1 MKTNH
6 TESNQPT
13 HESPLVVIADN
24 VEDLFQESIAASILT
39 VMCNL
44 QELIDNIG
52 SKNCY
57 RSFNAIDIIHLINM
71 SAILTMEENSGIDD
85 PTIISHTE
93 TLNRYLGGFNLEID
107 AIQPGWRLRL

>member
-1 MKTNH
+1 MKTNN

-44 QELIDNIG
+44 QELIDNINWQQELTG
-52 SKNCY
+52 LLTP
-57 RSFNAIDIIHLINM
+57 LILY
-71 SAILTMEENSGIDD
+71 I
-85 PTIISHTE
+85 
-93 TLNRYLGGFNLEID
+93 
-107 AIQPGWRLRL
+107 